1 MTRIIAGS
9 ARGRRLS
16 VPIRGTR
23 PTSDRV
29 REALFS
35 TVTSML
41 AEQGTGW
48 REVHVLDCYAGS
60 GALGLE
66 ALSRGAASAVL
77 VESQA
82 SAAEVIRGNIAA
94 LGLSGATV
102 VCATV
107 RTAAGRPKTGPPA
120 SLILLDPPYEIGA
133 TSIAEELCGLVVGG
147 WIDRAAI
154 GVVERPRADETSP
167 FPPEW
172 SFVRR
177 RSYGDT
183 ALWYGQRTSAMEV
196 VDGDSGGQ

>member
-1 MTRIIAGS
+1 MQ
-9 ARGRRLS
+9 
-16 VPIRGTR
+16 
-23 PTSDRV
+23 
-29 REALFS
+29 
-35 TVTSML
+35 

-66 ALSRGAASAVL
+66 ALSRGAASVVL
-77 VESQA
+77 IESQV
-82 SAAEVIRGNIAA
+82 SAADVIRGNIAT
-94 LGLSGATV
+94 LGLSGASV

-107 RTAAGRPKTGPPA
+107 RTAAGRPKAGPPA
-120 SLILLDPPYEIGA
+120 SLILLDPPYENGA
-133 TSIAEELCGLVVGG
+133 TTIAKDLKGLDAWG
-147 WIDRAAI
+147 WIAPAAI

>member
-16 VPIRGTR
+16 VPVRGTR

-35 TVTSML
+35 AVTSML

-48 REVHVLDCYAGS
+48 QEVHVLDCYAGS

-66 ALSRGAASAVL
+66 ALSRGAASVVL
-77 VESQA
+77 IENQA
-82 SAAEVIRGNIAA
+82 SAADVIRGNIAA
-94 LGLSGATV
+94 LRLSGASV

-107 RTAAGRPKTGPPA
+107 QTVAGRPKSGPPA
-120 SLILLDPPYEIGA
+120 SLILVDPPYEIGA
-133 TSIAEELCGLVVGG
+133 TTIAEELSGLDAGG
-147 WIDRAAI
+147 WIAPAAI

-167 FPPEW
+167 FPAEW
-172 SFVRR
+172 SFVRQ

>member
-16 VPIRGTR
+16 VPVRGTR

-35 TVTSML
+35 AVTSML

-48 REVHVLDCYAGS
+48 HEVHVIDCYAGS

-66 ALSRGAASAVL
+66 ALSRGAASVVL
-77 VESQA
+77 IESQA
-82 SAAEVIRGNIAA
+82 SAADVIRGNIAA
-94 LGLSGATV
+94 LGLSGASV
-102 VCATV
+102 ICATV
-107 RTAAGRPKTGPPA
+107 RTVTGRQKAGLPA
-120 SLILLDPPYEIGA
+120 SLILVDPPYEIGA
-133 TSIAEELCGLVVGG
+133 AAIAEELRGLDEGG
-147 WIDRAAI
+147 WIDLGAI

-172 SFVRR
+172 SFIRQ

-183 ALWYGQRTSAMEV
+183 VLWYGQRHSATEV
-196 VDGDSGGQ
+196 GAGDSGGQ

>member
-16 VPIRGTR
+16 VPVRGTR

-35 TVTSML
+35 AVTSML

-48 REVHVLDCYAGS
+48 QEVHVLDCYAGS

-66 ALSRGAASAVL
+66 ALSRGAASVVL
-77 VESQA
+77 IENQA
-82 SAAEVIRGNIAA
+82 SAADVIRGNIAA
-94 LGLSGATV
+94 LRLSGASV

-107 RTAAGRPKTGPPA
+107 QTVAGRPKSGPPA
-120 SLILLDPPYEIGA
+120 SLILVDPPYEIEA
-133 TSIAEELCGLVVGG
+133 TTIAEELSGLDAGG
-147 WIDRAAI
+147 WIDRGAI

-172 SFVRR
+172 SFVRQ

-183 ALWYGQRTSAMEV
+183 ALWYGQRTSATEV

>member
-41 AEQGTGW
+41 VEQGTGW

-66 ALSRGAASAVL
+66 ALSRGAASVVL
-77 VESQA
+77 IESQA
-82 SAAEVIRGNIAA
+82 SAADVIRGNIAS
-94 LGLSGATV
+94 LGLSGASV
-102 VCATV
+102 VCTTV
-107 RTAAGRPKTGPPA
+107 RTAAGRQKAGHPS
-120 SLILLDPPYEIGA
+120 SLILVDPPYELGA
-133 TSIAEELCGLVVGG
+133 TTIAKELSGLDAGG
-147 WIDRAAI
+147 WISPAAI

-172 SFVRR
+172 SFVRQ

-183 ALWYGQRTSAMEV
+183 ALWYGQRTSGTEV

>member
-16 VPIRGTR
+16 VPVRGTR

-35 TVTSML
+35 AVTSML

-48 REVHVLDCYAGS
+48 QEVHVLDCYAGS

-66 ALSRGAASAVL
+66 ALSRGAASVVL
-77 VESQA
+77 IENQA
-82 SAAEVIRGNIAA
+82 SAADVIRGNIAA
-94 LGLSGATV
+94 LRLSGASV

-107 RTAAGRPKTGPPA
+107 QTVAGRPKSGPPA
-120 SLILLDPPYEIGA
+120 SLILVDPPYEIGA
-133 TSIAEELCGLVVGG
+133 TTIAEELSGLDAGG
-147 WIDRAAI
+147 WIDRGAI
-154 GVVERPRADETSP
+154 GVVERSRADETSP
-167 FPPEW
+167 FPSEW
-172 SFVRR
+172 SFIRQ

-183 ALWYGQRTSAMEV
+183 ALWYGQCTSAEKV
-196 VDGDSGGQ
+196 VDRDSGGQ

>member
-35 TVTSML
+35 TVTSMQ

-66 ALSRGAASAVL
+66 ALSRGAASVVL
-77 VESQA
+77 IESQA
-82 SAAEVIRGNIAA
+82 SAADVIRGNIAT
-94 LGLSGATV
+94 LGLSGASV

-107 RTAAGRPKTGPPA
+107 RTAAGRPKAGPPA
-120 SLILLDPPYEIGA
+120 SLILLDPPYENGA
-133 TSIAEELCGLVVGG
+133 TTIAKDLKGLDAWG
-147 WIDRAAI
+147 WIAPAAI

>member
-1 MTRIIAGS
+1 MTRIIAGI
-9 ARGRRLS
+9 ARGRRLD
-16 VPIRGTR
+16 VPVRGTR

-35 TVTSML
+35 AVTSML

-154 GVVERPRADETSP
+154 GVVERPRADGVSP

-172 SFVRR
+172 SLVGQRF
-177 RSYGDT
+177 YGDT
-183 ALWYGQRTSAMEV
+183 VLWYGQRTSATEA